1 MTEPEL
7 SRYSNSAWIPGPVL
21 DRIID
26 HLRWV
31 SVACNGS
38 RRFDAEKLAD
48 ELEGGDTMTGTTANT
63 DPIEYLQ
70 ANMRQVT
77 EVVEELAKHLHI
89 QQENLADTRH
99 RLEKLEA
106 GLEKVA
112 ERHLGLIEELEEAVE
127 TLGERVTGVVAA
139 TDGEVDNLIRG
150 LNTLIKRVNRMEFGE
165 DDDDE
170 LRS

>member
-1 MTEPEL
+1 
-7 SRYSNSAWIPGPVL
+7 
-21 DRIID
+21 
-26 HLRWV
+26 
-31 SVACNGS
+31 
-38 RRFDAEKLAD
+38 
-48 ELEGGDTMTGTTANT
+48 MTGTTANT
-63 DPIEYLQ
+63 DPIEYIN
-70 ANMRQVT
+70 ANLRQIA

>member
-48 ELEGGDTMTGTTANT
+48 ELREA
-63 DPIEYLQ
+63 
-70 ANMRQVT
+70 
-77 EVVEELAKHLHI
+77 
-89 QQENLADTRH
+89 TR
-99 RLEKLEA
+99 
-106 GLEKVA
+106 
-112 ERHLGLIEELEEAVE
+112 
-127 TLGERVTGVVAA
+127 
-139 TDGEVDNLIRG
+139 
-150 LNTLIKRVNRMEFGE
+150 
-165 DDDDE
+165 
-170 LRS
+170 